1 MSTAILDKLLELP
14 AQERLEL
21 AEALWHGLADE
32 APDQVP
38 IPDWHRELLDEQLVA
53 LDLSGET
60 GEPWQKVLAN
70 IKREA

>member
-1 MSTAILDKLLELP
+1 MSTAILDKLLELS

-21 AEALWHGLADE
+21 AEALWHSLADE

-38 IPDWHRELLDEQLVA
+38 IPDWHRELLDERLA
-53 LDLSGET
+53 AMDSSGEK
-60 GEPWQKVLAN
+60 GEPWEQVLAN